1 MILAIPGPASSPLI
15 QGREWEGLGREDMGV
30 GLSEDPTWELYGML
44 RGLKEDGGAAGRG
57 ASSSRARKESR
68 RALPEPQEEQVRTEP
83 RWYAGRW
90 CEREDPAHSGGHQ
103 LATHEGQGSGEA
115 VGGGLWEEL
124 VQASQD

>member
-1 MILAIPGPASSPLI
+1 M
-15 QGREWEGLGREDMGV
+15 R
-30 GLSEDPTWELYGML
+30 LSEDPTRELHGML
-44 RGLKEDGGAAGRG
+44 QGLKEDGGATGRA

-83 RWYAGRW
+83 RRSAGTW
-90 CEREDPAHSGGHQ
+90 CEWEDLAPSGGHR
-103 LATHEGQGSGEA
+103 LATHKGQGSGEA